1 MAGDLVRKGRD
12 DIPCA
17 GVIDETDRLQR
28 RIASL
33 PPHLT
38 AKVADAASHGH
49 GAGAARTFISRTH
62 PLLTWLTVT
71 AAYQPA
77 FGNSLKIQSVGLA
90 PETSEDAL
98 MSDSQSIKK
107 GGFTAIFL
115 HELRMLFFAPLTYLF
130 QGAFLLAL
138 GACIFLISS
147 FYTTDEATVR
157 LLLVFIPWVSLVL
170 VPALAMSAWSDG
182 HSNRELELVFA
193 LPVRPIHVV
202 LGKFAAGYFLLLLTL
217 AMTFPFCLTVAYL
230 GEPDLGLVFSSYLVK
245 LKQLIQKTVDY
256 SILNVQT

>member
-1 MAGDLVRKGRD
+1 M
-12 DIPCA
+12 
-17 GVIDETDRLQR
+17 
-28 RIASL
+28 S
-33 PPHLT
+33 
-38 AKVADAASHGH
+38 
-49 GAGAARTFISRTH
+49 
-62 PLLTWLTVT
+62 
-71 AAYQPA
+71 
-77 FGNSLKIQSVGLA
+77 NSQTITQ
-90 PETSEDAL
+90 
-98 MSDSQSIKK
+98 

-147 FYTTDEATVR
+147 FYTMDEATVR

-193 LPVRPIHVV
+193 LPIRPIYVV

-230 GEPDLGLVFSSYLVK
+230 GEPDLGLVFF
-245 LKQLIQKTVDY
+245 QLPWVCFVPGDLFCGDIIVGSVPARACWRLYCRFSVFIYFDVVWVGRVWAFSWIVRATGGLGGHYGIQPRD
-256 SILNVQT
+256 LAQCFG